1 MLTRNF
7 YSCYCIPRPNSF
19 TSENYIKDNPS
30 EHFNIKNPE
39 GKIMISNS
47 PTDTTKYVQGQA
59 TNSSSNRD
67 YQLTNYEGYAS
78 SSTSYENTLNLPKN
92 DKDTTQTPSRCFDKD
107 YGYGLIFLGNG
118 TTAPTY
124 EDVCMESCITD
135 YDRRLVSYSIDRE
148 NLVMTISMKFTPTTT
163 LTVNEIGWYQ
173 PPRKDYNYYTGAEW
187 TISRMIT
194 LCARTVLDSPATFEA
209 GKTYTI
215 DYQID
220 FKTMSDSVGGA

>member
-7 YSCYCIPRPNSF
+7 YSCYCIPRPNNLPYR
-19 TSENYIKDNPS
+19 TDMNDAPS
-30 EHFNIKNPE
+30 KCFNIKNPE
-39 GKIMISNS
+39 GKTMLINA
-47 PTDTTKYVQGQA
+47 PTDTTKYVQGQR
-59 TNSSSNRD
+59 TDDTSITDYRLYNSQDSANR
-67 YQLTNYEGYAS
+67 
-78 SSTSYENTLNLPKN
+78 STSYENTLNLPKN
-92 DKDTTQTPSRCFDKD
+92 DKDATQTPAQCFYDD
-107 YGYGLIFLGNG
+107 NGYGLIFLGSG

-148 NLVMTISMKFTPTTT
+148 NLVMTISMKFVPTTT
-163 LTVNEIGWYQ
+163 ITVNEIGWYQ
-173 PPRKDYNYYTGAEW
+173 TPRKSSNYNTGAEW

-194 LCARTVLDSPATFEA
+194 LCARTVLDSSATFEA

>member
-7 YSCYCIPRPNSF
+7 YSCYCIPRPETIPYESDMKN
-19 TSENYIKDNPS
+19 DPS
-30 EHFNIKNPE
+30 KFFHIKNPE
-39 GKIMISNS
+39 GKIMVKDS
-47 PTDTTKYVQGQA
+47 PTDTTKYVQGQYS
-59 TNSSSNRD
+59 TDSSIVD
-67 YQLTNYEGYAS
+67 YRLTDYYENARW
-78 SSTSYENTLNLPKN
+78 STSYAGTLNLPKN
-92 DKDTTQTPSRCFDKD
+92 DKDTTQTPSQCFQDD
-107 YGYGLIFLGNG
+107 RGYGLIFLGNG

-148 NLVMTISMKFTPTTT
+148 NLVMTISMAFVPTTT
-163 LTVNEIGWYQ
+163 LTINEIGWYQ
-173 PPRKDYNYYTGAEW
+173 PVRKYNNYSTGAGW

>member
-7 YSCYCIPRPNSF
+7 YSCYCIPRPNSL
-19 TSENYIKDNPS
+19 TQDYYMEPDPS
-30 EHFNIKNPE
+30 KYFNIKNPE

-47 PTDTTKYVQGQA
+47 PTDTTKYVQGQV
-59 TNSSSNRD
+59 TNSGNNID
-67 YQLTNYEGYAS
+67 YRLPDYSDSAS
-78 SSTSYENTLNLPKN
+78 KSTSYENTLNLPKN
-92 DKDTTQTPSRCFDKD
+92 DKDTTQTPGQCFEDD
-107 YGYGLIFLGNG
+107 IGYGLIFLGSG
-118 TTAPTY
+118 TTTPTY

-135 YDRRLVSYSIDRE
+135 YDRRLISYSIDRE
-148 NLVMTISMKFTPTTT
+148 NLVMTISMKFVPTTT

-173 PPRKDYNYYTGAEW
+173 PVRRSNNFNTGAEW

-194 LCARTVLDSPATFEA
+194 LCARTVLDAPATFEA

-220 FKTMSDSVGGA
+220 FKTMSDSVGGV

>member
-7 YSCYCIPRPNSF
+7 YSCYCIPRPSRVPYEQNIK
-19 TSENYIKDNPS
+19 ENPYKCF
-30 EHFNIKNPE
+30 HIKNPE
-39 GKIMISNS
+39 GKIMLMDS
-47 PTDTTKYVQGQA
+47 PTDTTKYVQGQC
-59 TNSSSNRD
+59 NQDSSTPD
-67 YQLTNYEGYAS
+67 YRLTSANDYSTA
-78 SSTSYENTLNLPKN
+78 STSYENTLNLPKN
-92 DKDTTQTPSRCFDKD
+92 DKDTTQTPDQCFYDND
-107 YGYGLIFLGNG
+107 GYGLIFLGNG

-148 NLVMTISMKFTPTTT
+148 NLVMTISMKFTPTTA

-173 PPRKDYNYYTGAEW
+173 PTRKAYSYQTGAEW

-194 LCARTVLDSPATFEA
+194 LCARTVLNSPATFEA

-220 FKTMSDSVGGA
+220 FKTMSDSVGV

>member
-7 YSCYCIPRPNSF
+7 YSCYCIPRPNNLAYDS
-19 TSENYIKDNPS
+19 YMKKDPS
-30 EHFNIKNPE
+30 KYFNIKNPE
-39 GKIMISNS
+39 GKIMVADS
-47 PTDTTKYVQGQA
+47 PTDTTKYVQGQC
-59 TNSSSNRD
+59 TTDGNTTD
-67 YQLTNYEGYAS
+67 YRIIQISDYANT
-78 SSTSYENTLNLPKN
+78 STSYENTLNLPKN
-92 DKDTTQTPSRCFDKD
+92 DKDTTQTPSQCFYDD
-107 YGYGLIFLGNG
+107 RGYGLIFLGNG

-124 EDVCMESCITD
+124 EDVCMESCITE

-148 NLVMTISMKFTPTTT
+148 NLVMTISMKFVPTTT
-163 LTVNEIGWYQ
+163 LAVNEIGWYQ
-173 PPRKDYNYYTGAEW
+173 TPMKGYNYNTGAEW

-194 LCARTVLDSPATFEA
+194 LCARTVLDSSATFEA

>member
-7 YSCYCIPRPNSF
+7 YSCYCIPRPKYF
-19 TSENYIKDNPS
+19 TGESSMNNDPS
-30 EHFNIKNPE
+30 KYFNIKNPE
-39 GKIMISNS
+39 GKIMVSDS
-47 PTDTTKYVQGQA
+47 PTDTAKYVQGQY
-59 TNSSSNRD
+59 SSDSSTID
-67 YQLTNYEGYAS
+67 YRLDDYADHAS

-92 DKDTTQTPSRCFDKD
+92 DKDTTQTPDSCFENG
-107 YGYGLIFLGNG
+107 YGYGLIFLGSG

-135 YDRRLVSYSIDRE
+135 YDRRLISYSIDRE
-148 NLVMTISMKFTPTTT
+148 NLVMTISMKFVPTTT

-173 PPRKDYNYYTGAEW
+173 TPVKSYNYNTGAEW

-209 GKTYTI
+209 GNTYAI

-220 FKTMSDSVGGA
+220 FKAMSDSVGV

>member
-7 YSCYCIPRPNSF
+7 YSCYCIPRPNYF
-19 TSENYIKDNPS
+19 MGENYMQENASKY
-30 EHFNIKNPE
+30 FNIKNPE
-39 GKIMISNS
+39 GKIMVSDT
-47 PTDTTKYVQGQA
+47 PTDTTKYVQGQY
-59 TNSSSNRD
+59 NSGSSLD
-67 YQLTNYEGYAS
+67 YRISGEGDYAS

-92 DKDTTQTPSRCFDKD
+92 DKDTTQTPSECFERG
-107 YGYGLIFLGNG
+107 YGYGLIFLGSG

-135 YDRRLVSYSIDRE
+135 YDRRLISYSIDKE
-148 NLVMTISMKFTPTTT
+148 NLVMTISMKFIPTAT

-173 PPRKDYNYYTGAEW
+173 TPCKGYNYSTGEGW
-187 TISRMIT
+187 TISKMIT

-209 GKTYTI
+209 GKTYVI

-220 FKTMSDSVGGA
+220 FKTMSDSVGGV

>member
-7 YSCYCIPRPNSF
+7 YSCYCIPRPKYFDNES
-19 TSENYIKDNPS
+19 TMEENPS
-30 EHFNIKNPE
+30 KCFNIKNPE
-39 GKIMISNS
+39 GKIMVNNS
-47 PTDTTKYVQGQA
+47 PTDTTKYVQGQY
-59 TNSSSNRD
+59 SSDSGVIDYRLDDYRD
-67 YQLTNYEGYAS
+67 YAS

-92 DKDTTQTPSRCFDKD
+92 DKDTTQTPSGCFEDNR
-107 YGYGLIFLGNG
+107 GYGLIFLGSG

-124 EDVCMESCITD
+124 EDVCMENCITN
-135 YDRRLVSYSIDRE
+135 YDRRLVSYSIDRQ
-148 NLVMTISMKFTPTTT
+148 NLVMTISMKFIPTAT

-173 PPRKDYNYYTGAEW
+173 TPVKAYNYSTGAEW

-209 GKTYTI
+209 GKTYVI

-220 FKTMSDSVGGA
+220 FKMMSDSVGV

>member
-7 YSCYCIPRPNSF
+7 YSCYCIPRPTYFPDESKMNENS
-19 TSENYIKDNPS
+19 YKC
-30 EHFNIKNPE
+30 FNVKNPE
-39 GKIMISNS
+39 GKIMINS
-47 PTDTTKYVQGQA
+47 IPTDTAKYVQGQYISD
-59 TNSSSNRD
+59 SSTID
-67 YQLTNYEGYAS
+67 YRLSGYMDYAS

-92 DKDTTQTPSRCFDKD
+92 DKDTTQTPSECFENNR
-107 YGYGLIFLGNG
+107 GYGLIFLGSG

-124 EDVCMESCITD
+124 EDVCMESCITN
-135 YDRRLVSYSIDRE
+135 YDRRLVSYSIDRQ
-148 NLVMTISMKFTPTTT
+148 NLVMTISMKFVPTAT

-173 PPRKDYNYYTGAEW
+173 TPVKSYNYSTGAEW

>member
-7 YSCYCIPRPNSF
+7 YSCYCIPRPNSL
-19 TSENYIKDNPS
+19 TQEHYMEPNPS
-30 EHFNIKNPE
+30 KYFNIKNPE
-39 GKIMISNS
+39 GKIMVSDS
-47 PTDTTKYVQGQA
+47 PTDTTKYVQGQV
-59 TNSSSNRD
+59 TNSSSNID
-67 YQLTNYEGYAS
+67 YRLPDNTDNAS
-78 SSTSYENTLNLPKN
+78 KSTSYENALNLPKN
-92 DKDTTQTPSRCFDKD
+92 DKDATQTPSQCFNED
-107 YGYGLIFLGNG
+107 YGYGLIFLGSG
-118 TTAPTY
+118 TTTPTY

-135 YDRRLVSYSIDRE
+135 YDRRLISYSIDRE
-148 NLVMTISMKFTPTTT
+148 NLVMTISMKFVPTTT

-173 PPRKDYNYYTGAEW
+173 PVRRSNNYNTGAEW

>member
-7 YSCYCIPRPNSF
+7 YSCYCIPRPEYF
-19 TSENYIKDNPS
+19 TSESRMKEDPS
-30 EHFNIKNPE
+30 KYFNIKNPE
-39 GKIMISNS
+39 GKIMVYDS
-47 PTDTTKYVQGQA
+47 PTDTTKYVQGQYFP
-59 TNSSSNRD
+59 SGVD
-67 YQLTNYEGYAS
+67 YQLDRSENWTSN
-78 SSTSYENTLNLPKN
+78 STSYENTLNLPKN
-92 DKDTTQTPSRCFDKD
+92 DKDTTQTPSQCFEND

-148 NLVMTISMKFTPTTT
+148 NLVMTISMKFVPTTT

-173 PPRKDYNYYTGAEW
+173 PTRKYNNYYTGAEW

-194 LCARTVLDSPATFEA
+194 LCARTVLASPATFEA

-215 DYQID
+215 DYQIY

>member
-7 YSCYCIPRPNSF
+7 YSCYCIPRPNYF
-19 TSENYIKDNPS
+19 TGERYMIENPS
-30 EHFNIKNPE
+30 KYFTIKNPE
-39 GKIMISNS
+39 GKIMVRGN
-47 PTDTTKYVQGQA
+47 PTDTTKYVRGQYY
-59 TNSSSNRD
+59 TSGVD
-67 YQLTNYEGYAS
+67 YQLNRAENEAS
-78 SSTSYENTLNLPKN
+78 RSTSYENTLNLPKN
-92 DKDTTQTPSRCFDKD
+92 DKDTTQTPSQCFEEAM
-107 YGYGLIFLGNG
+107 GYGLIFLGSG

-148 NLVMTISMKFTPTTT
+148 NLVMTISMKFVPTTT

-173 PPRKDYNYYTGAEW
+173 TPIKASSYSTGAEW

>member
-7 YSCYCIPRPNSF
+7 YSCYCIPRPDYF
-19 TSENYIKDNPS
+19 ESETYIASNPS
-30 EHFNIKNPE
+30 KYFNIKNPE
-39 GKIMISNS
+39 GKIMVRGE
-47 PTDTTKYVQGQA
+47 PTDTTKYVQGQYY
-59 TNSSSNRD
+59 TSGVD
-67 YQLTNYEGYAS
+67 YQVERSEHGANQSTN
-78 SSTSYENTLNLPKN
+78 YENTLNLPKN
-92 DKDTTQTPSRCFDKD
+92 DKDTTQTPSQCFEDSM
-107 YGYGLIFLGNG
+107 GYGLIFLGSG

-135 YDRRLVSYSIDRE
+135 YDRRLVSYSLDRE
-148 NLVMTISMKFTPTTT
+148 NLVMTISMKFVPTST

-173 PPRKDYNYYTGAEW
+173 PPRKSNNYSTGAGW

>member
-7 YSCYCIPRPNSF
+7 YSCYCIPRPDYFPDENSMN
-19 TSENYIKDNPS
+19 TDPS
-30 EHFNIKNPE
+30 KYFNIKNPE

-47 PTDTTKYVQGQA
+47 PTDTTKYVQGQYS
-59 TNSSSNRD
+59 TGSGLDYRLTGYRD
-67 YQLTNYEGYAS
+67 YANN
-78 SSTSYENTLNLPKN
+78 STSYENTLNLPKN
-92 DKDTTQTPSRCFDKD
+92 DKDTTQTPDKCFEDN

-118 TTAPTY
+118 TTPPTY
-124 EDVCMESCITD
+124 EDVCMENCITD
-135 YDRRLVSYSIDRE
+135 YDRRTVGYSIDRE
-148 NLVMTISMKFTPTTT
+148 NLVMTISMKFVPTTT

-173 PPRKDYNYYTGAEW
+173 TPLKGYNYSTGEGW

>member
-7 YSCYCIPRPNSF
+7 YSCYCIPRPSYF
-19 TSENYIKDNPS
+19 AGEGFMEKDAS
-30 EHFNIKNPE
+30 KQFNIKNPE
-39 GKIMISNS
+39 GKIMVYNT
-47 PTDTTKYVQGQA
+47 PTNTTKYVRGQYSSGSELDYRI
-59 TNSSSNRD
+59 TNSTD
-67 YQLTNYEGYAS
+67 YAS
-78 SSTSYENTLNLPKN
+78 GSTSYENTLNLPKN
-92 DKDTTQTPSRCFDKD
+92 DKDTTQTPAECFEYDR
-107 YGYGLIFLGNG
+107 GYGLIFLGSG

-135 YDRRLVSYSIDRE
+135 YDRRLVSYSIDRK
-148 NLVMTISMKFTPTTT
+148 NLVMTISMKFVPTTT

-173 PPRKDYNYYTGAEW
+173 PPRKSSNYNTGAEW

-220 FKTMSDSVGGA
+220 FKTMSDSVGGV

>member
-7 YSCYCIPRPNSF
+7 YSCYCIPRPNSL
-19 TSENYIKDNPS
+19 TSEHYIKEDPS
-30 EHFNIKNPE
+30 RYFNIKNPE
-39 GKIMISNS
+39 GKIMISDA
-47 PTDTTKYVQGQA
+47 PADTTKYVQGQM
-59 TNSSSNRD
+59 TNSGNTVD
-67 YQLTNYEGYAS
+67 YRLTDYTNDANK
-78 SSTSYENTLNLPKN
+78 STSYENTLNLPKN
-92 DKDTTQTPSRCFDKD
+92 DKDTTQTPSQCFQED

-124 EDVCMESCITD
+124 EDVCMENCITD

-148 NLVMTISMKFTPTTT
+148 NLVITISMKFTPTTT

-173 PPRKDYNYYTGAEW
+173 PPRRTNNYSTGAEW

-194 LCARTVLDSPATFEA
+194 LCARTVLESPATFEA

-220 FKTMSDSVGGA
+220 FKTMSDSVGGV

>member
-7 YSCYCIPRPNSF
+7 YSCYCIPRPNSL
-19 TSENYIKDNPS
+19 TNELCIEENPS
-30 EHFNIKNPE
+30 KYFNIKNPE
-39 GKIMISNS
+39 GKIMTSDA
-47 PTDTTKYVQGQA
+47 PADTTKYVQGQITDSGGIIDYRISEYDNNA
-59 TNSSSNRD
+59 SN
-67 YQLTNYEGYAS
+67 
-78 SSTSYENTLNLPKN
+78 STSYENTLNLPKN
-92 DKDTTQTPSRCFDKD
+92 DKDTTQTPSQCFYDD
-107 YGYGLIFLGNG
+107 YGYGLIFLGSG

-148 NLVMTISMKFTPTTT
+148 NLVMTISMKFTPTIT

-173 PPRKDYNYYTGAEW
+173 PPRRTNYYQTGAEW

>member
-7 YSCYCIPRPNSF
+7 YSCYCIPRPNQF
-19 TSENYIKDNPS
+19 TEESAMNQYSSKY
-30 EHFNIKNPE
+30 FNIKNPE
-39 GKIMISNS
+39 GKIMVANS
-47 PTDTTKYVQGQA
+47 PTDTTKYVQGQYSA
-59 TNSSSNRD
+59 SSSTID
-67 YQLTNYEGYAS
+67 YRLDNYADRAS

-92 DKDTTQTPSRCFDKD
+92 DKDTTQTPDRCFENA
-107 YGYGLIFLGNG
+107 YGYGLIFLGSG

-124 EDVCMESCITD
+124 EDVCMENCITN
-135 YDRRLVSYSIDRE
+135 YNRRLVSYSIDRQ
-148 NLVMTISMKFTPTTT
+148 NLVMTISMKFIPTAT

-173 PPRKDYNYYTGAEW
+173 TPCMAYNYSTGEGW

-220 FKTMSDSVGGA
+220 FKTMSDSVGV

>member
-7 YSCYCIPRPNSF
+7 YSCYCIPRPNRFAYESDMK
-19 TSENYIKDNPS
+19 ENPFKCFS
-30 EHFNIKNPE
+30 IKNPE
-39 GKIMISNS
+39 GKIMVQDN
-47 PTDTTKYVQGQA
+47 PTDTTKYVQGQCNQN
-59 TNSSSNRD
+59 NSSID
-67 YQLTNYEGYAS
+67 YRLVNADNYATA
-78 SSTSYENTLNLPKN
+78 STSYENTLNLPKN
-92 DKDTTQTPSRCFDKD
+92 DKDTTQTPEQCFADND
-107 YGYGLIFLGNG
+107 GYGLIFLGNG

-135 YDRRLVSYSIDRE
+135 YDRRLVSYSVDRE
-148 NLVMTISMKFTPTTT
+148 NLVITISMKFVPTTT

-173 PPRKDYNYYTGAEW
+173 PTCKYYGYNTGAEW

-194 LCARTVLDSPATFEA
+194 LCARTVLASPATFEA

-220 FKTMSDSVGGA
+220 FKTMTDSVGGA

>member
-7 YSCYCIPRPNSF
+7 YSCYCIPRPDYF
-19 TSENYIKDNPS
+19 SEEIYVKENPS
-30 EHFNIKNPE
+30 KYFIVKNPE
-39 GKIMISNS
+39 GKIMVRNS
-47 PTDTTKYVQGQA
+47 PTDTTKYVRGQHY
-59 TNSSSNRD
+59 TSGVD
-67 YQLTNYEGYAS
+67 YQLSRSENGAS

-92 DKDTTQTPSRCFDKD
+92 DKDTTQTPSQCFEDD
-107 YGYGLIFLGNG
+107 MGYGLIFLGSG

-148 NLVMTISMKFTPTTT
+148 NLVMTISMKFIPTTT

-173 PPRKDYNYYTGAEW
+173 PPRKTSNYNTGAGW
-187 TISRMIT
+187 TISRMII

>member
-7 YSCYCIPRPNSF
+7 YSCYCIPRPKYFDNES
-19 TSENYIKDNPS
+19 TMEENPS
-30 EHFNIKNPE
+30 KCFNIKNPE
-39 GKIMISNS
+39 GKIMVNGS
-47 PTDTTKYVQGQA
+47 PTDTTKYVQGQY
-59 TNSSSNRD
+59 SSDSGVIDYRLDDYRD
-67 YQLTNYEGYAS
+67 YAS

-92 DKDTTQTPSRCFDKD
+92 DKDTTQTPSGCFEDNR
-107 YGYGLIFLGNG
+107 GYGLIFLGSG

-124 EDVCMESCITD
+124 EDVCMENCITN
-135 YDRRLVSYSIDRE
+135 YDRRLVSYSIDRQ
-148 NLVMTISMKFTPTTT
+148 NLVMTISMKFIPTAT

-173 PPRKDYNYYTGAEW
+173 TPVKAYNYSTGAEW

-209 GKTYTI
+209 GKTYVI

-220 FKTMSDSVGGA
+220 FKMMSDSVGV

>member
-7 YSCYCIPRPNSF
+7 YSCYCIPRPKYF
-19 TSENYIKDNPS
+19 TSESNMNENSSKY
-30 EHFNIKNPE
+30 FNIKNPE
-39 GKIMISNS
+39 GKIMISEP
-47 PTDTTKYVQGQA
+47 PTNTTKYVEGQY
-59 TNSSSNRD
+59 TSSSSTMD
-67 YQLTNYEGYAS
+67 YRLSDYEDNAS

-92 DKDTTQTPSRCFDKD
+92 DKDTTQTPDACFKNS
-107 YGYGLIFLGNG
+107 YGYGLIFLGSG

-124 EDVCMESCITD
+124 EDVCMESCITN
-135 YDRRLVSYSIDRE
+135 YDRRLISYSIDRE
-148 NLVMTISMKFTPTTT
+148 NLVMTISMKFVPTAT

-173 PPRKDYNYYTGAEW
+173 SPCKAYNYNTGEGW

-220 FKTMSDSVGGA
+220 FKTMSDSVGA

>member
-7 YSCYCIPRPNSF
+7 YSCYCIPRPDYF
-19 TSENYIKDNPS
+19 TGESYMEEDASKC
-30 EHFNIKNPE
+30 FNIKNPE
-39 GKIMISNS
+39 GKIMVSGS
-47 PTDTTKYVQGQA
+47 PTNTTKYVQGQFN
-59 TNSSSNRD
+59 TGSGLDYHITGQRD
-67 YQLTNYEGYAS
+67 YAS

-92 DKDTTQTPSRCFDKD
+92 DKDTTQTPDKCFENGN
-107 YGYGLIFLGNG
+107 GYGLIFLGSG

-135 YDRRLVSYSIDRE
+135 YDRRLVSYSIDRK
-148 NLVMTISMKFTPTTT
+148 NLVMTISMKFIPTTT

-173 PPRKDYNYYTGAEW
+173 TPLKAYNYSTGEGW

-194 LCARTVLDSPATFEA
+194 LCARTVLASPATFEA
-209 GKTYTI
+209 GKTYAI

>member
-7 YSCYCIPRPNSF
+7 YSCYCIPRPNNLSYE
-19 TSENYIKDNPS
+19 SNMKENPS
-30 EHFNIKNPE
+30 KYFNIKNPE
-39 GKIMISNS
+39 GKIMVKDS
-47 PTDTTKYVQGQA
+47 PTDTTKYVQGQY
-59 TNSSSNRD
+59 NQDSSSID
-67 YQLTNYEGYAS
+67 YKLINADSYATA
-78 SSTSYENTLNLPKN
+78 STSYENTLNLPKN
-92 DKDTTQTPSRCFDKD
+92 DKDTTQTPDQCFADND
-107 YGYGLIFLGNG
+107 GYGLIFLGSG

-148 NLVMTISMKFTPTTT
+148 NLVMTISMKFMPTTT

-173 PPRKDYNYYTGAEW
+173 PTRKSYGYDTGAEW

-194 LCARTVLDSPATFEA
+194 LCARTVLDAPATFEA

-220 FKTMSDSVGGA
+220 FKTMSDSVGV

>member
-7 YSCYCIPRPNSF
+7 YSCYCIPRPDTIPYESDINN
-19 TSENYIKDNPS
+19 EPS
-30 EHFNIKNPE
+30 RYFIIKNPE
-39 GKIMISNS
+39 GKVMVKDS
-47 PTDTTKYVQGQA
+47 PTDTTKHVQGQY
-59 TNSSSNRD
+59 TTSGSTVD
-67 YQLTNYEGYAS
+67 YRLTNYYNNAS
-78 SSTSYENTLNLPKN
+78 ASTSYENTLNLPKN
-92 DKDTTQTPSRCFDKD
+92 DKDTTQTPSQCFYDD
-107 YGYGLIFLGNG
+107 MGYGLIFLGSG
-118 TTAPTY
+118 TTTPTY

-148 NLVMTISMKFTPTTT
+148 NLVMTISMKFVPTTT

-173 PPRKDYNYYTGAEW
+173 PPRKSNNYSTGAEW

-194 LCARTVLDSPATFEA
+194 LCARTVLASPATFEA

>member
-7 YSCYCIPRPNSF
+7 YSCYCIPRPKYF
-19 TSENYIKDNPS
+19 ASESDMGQNPS
-30 EHFNIKNPE
+30 KYFNIKNPE
-39 GKIMISNS
+39 GKIMVDGS
-47 PTDTTKYVQGQA
+47 PTDTTKYVQGQYSA
-59 TNSSSNRD
+59 DSSTID
-67 YQLTNYEGYAS
+67 YRLDGYQDYAS

-92 DKDTTQTPSRCFDKD
+92 DKDTTQTPSVCFEEGH
-107 YGYGLIFLGNG
+107 GYGLIFLGSG

-124 EDVCMESCITD
+124 EDVCMENCITN
-135 YDRRLVSYSIDRE
+135 YDRRLVSYSIDRK
-148 NLVMTISMKFTPTTT
+148 NLVMTISMKFIPTAT

-173 PPRKDYNYYTGAEW
+173 TPVKSNNYKTGEGW

-209 GKTYTI
+209 GKTYAI

-220 FKTMSDSVGGA
+220 FKTMSDSVGGV

>member
-7 YSCYCIPRPNSF
+7 YSCYCIPRPNYF
-19 TSENYIKDNPS
+19 TNESYINENPS
-30 EHFNIKNPE
+30 KYFNIKNPE
-39 GKIMISNS
+39 GKIMISDS
-47 PTDTTKYVQGQA
+47 PTDTTKYVQGQYS
-59 TNSSSNRD
+59 SSSNTID
-67 YQLTNYEGYAS
+67 YRLSCSQNVTS
-78 SSTSYENTLNLPKN
+78 DSTSYENTLNLPKN
-92 DKDTTQTPSRCFDKD
+92 DKDATQTPSECFENDR
-107 YGYGLIFLGNG
+107 GYGLIFLGSG

-124 EDVCMESCITD
+124 EDVCMESCITG
-135 YDRRLVSYSIDRE
+135 YNRRLVSYSIDRE
-148 NLVMTISMKFTPTTT
+148 NLVITISMKFVPTTT

-173 PPRKDYNYYTGAEW
+173 TPGKAYNYSTGEGW

-220 FKTMSDSVGGA
+220 FKTLSDSVGGV

>member
-7 YSCYCIPRPNSF
+7 YSCYCIPRP
-19 TSENYIKDNPS
+19 DNFPYESDINDDPS
-30 EHFNIKNPE
+30 KYFNIKNPE
-39 GKIMISNS
+39 GKIMLKDS
-47 PTDTTKYVQGQA
+47 PTNTTKYVQAQYTTTGN
-59 TNSSSNRD
+59 TVDYRLSNYD
-67 YQLTNYEGYAS
+67 SEAS
-78 SSTSYENTLNLPKN
+78 RSTSYENTLNLPKN
-92 DKDTTQTPSRCFDKD
+92 DKDTTQTPYQCFSED
-107 YGYGLIFLGNG
+107 YGYGLIFLGSG

-148 NLVMTISMKFTPTTT
+148 NLVITISMKFVPTTT

-173 PPRKDYNYYTGAEW
+173 PPCMSNSYETGEGW

-194 LCARTVLDSPATFEA
+194 LCARTVLNSPATFEA

>member
-7 YSCYCIPRPNSF
+7 YSCYCIPRPYRFS
-19 TSENYIKDNPS
+19 YGYDMDDDPS
-30 EHFNIKNPE
+30 KCFNIKNPE
-39 GKIMISNS
+39 GKIMLMNT
-47 PTDTTKYVQGQA
+47 PTDSTKYVQGQY
-59 TNSSSNRD
+59 TNDSSVVD
-67 YQLTNYEGYAS
+67 YRLYNFLDPSS

-92 DKDTTQTPSRCFDKD
+92 DKDTTQTPSECFYDDK
-107 YGYGLIFLGNG
+107 GYGLIFLGSG

-135 YDRRLVSYSIDRE
+135 YDRRLVSYSIDRK
-148 NLVMTISMKFTPTTT
+148 NLVMTISMKFVPTTT

-173 PPRKDYNYYTGAEW
+173 TPRKSNNYQTGAEW

-194 LCARTVLDSPATFEA
+194 LCARTVLESPATFEA

>member
-7 YSCYCIPRPNSF
+7 YSCYCIPRPNSL
-19 TSENYIKDNPS
+19 TNEYDIKEDPS
-30 EHFNIKNPE
+30 KCFNIKNPE
-39 GKIMISNS
+39 GKIMISDA
-47 PTDTTKYVQGQA
+47 PDDTTKYVQGQM
-59 TNSSSNRD
+59 TNSNNNIDYRLSDYRD
-67 YQLTNYEGYAS
+67 NTNK
-78 SSTSYENTLNLPKN
+78 STSYENTLNLPKN
-92 DKDTTQTPSRCFDKD
+92 DKDATQTPDQCFRED
-107 YGYGLIFLGNG
+107 YGYGLIFLGSG
-118 TTAPTY
+118 ATAPTY

-148 NLVMTISMKFTPTTT
+148 NLVMTISMKFVPTST

-173 PPRKDYNYYTGAEW
+173 PPRRTSNYNTGAEW

-194 LCARTVLDSPATFEA
+194 LCARTVLESPATFEA

-220 FKTMSDSVGGA
+220 FKTMTDSVGGA